1 MEGSVAMERM
11 VTLRLVA
18 QSVDF
23 EPLRHDVCI
32 DVVLRG
38 SDTEEGKEAM
48 ELVRGRIMAVL
59 DGFIGGD
66 WVSQGTVQE
75 AGSITLTVKGGES

>member
-1 MEGSVAMERM
+1 MDRM
-11 VTLRLVA
+11 VTLRMVA
-18 QSVDF
+18 HSIDF

-48 ELVRGRIMAVL
+48 ELVRGKLMAAIDIDL
-59 DGFIGGD
+59 GIGGQ
-66 WVSQGTVQE
+66 WVNQGTLQE
-75 AGSITLTVKGGES
+75 GGKFSVTTLVDKDIR